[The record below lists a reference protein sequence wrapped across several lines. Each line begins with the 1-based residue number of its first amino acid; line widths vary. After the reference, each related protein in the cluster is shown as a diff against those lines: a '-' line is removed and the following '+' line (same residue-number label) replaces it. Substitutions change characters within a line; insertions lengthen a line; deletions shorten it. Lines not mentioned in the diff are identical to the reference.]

1 MTPASAVVPA
11 VPPAPKWKRT
21 RFRNWSVNFQQM
33 ARKQPHVKTAPVEN
47 KLTEML
53 YRQAI
58 CIPPAGEKATDIVAD
73 KVMAS
78 LTGRPVLINYD
89 AVGFT

>member
-1 MTPASAVVPA
+1 MAS
-11 VPPAPKWKRT
+11 
-21 RFRNWSVNFQQM
+21 
-33 ARKQPHVKTAPVEN
+33 KQPHVKRAPAEN

-53 YRQAI
+53 YRAAI
-58 CIPPAGEKATDIVAD
+58 CIPPTGEKATDIVAD